1 MVDTVISVRM
11 SMAEARVLKESARSL
26 GLSLS
31 DYIRSI
37 ARRNDVLADLK
48 REMEAHQRATL
59 AAVESLA
66 DQLARSVRQAMN
78 GEGR

>member
-37 ARRNDVLADLK
+37 ALRNDVLAELK
-48 REMEAHQRATL
+48 RDMEAHQHATL
-59 AAVESLA
+59 AAVEALSGELV
-66 DQLARSVRQAMN
+66 RSVRQAMN